1 MVQSQTDIARVL
13 LVAET
18 TGYQIRMFGDV
29 AERCG
34 ISLIFATDR
43 CHQLDDP
50 WRDAAV
56 PIRFHNE
63 EESVRAIVEKTSHG
77 RIDGVV
83 AVGDRPAVLGALAAQ
98 ALGVCF
104 HPVEAV
110 RAAINK
116 LDTRSRFRA
125 AGVPVPWFKSVP
137 LDVDYKCLEEVPFP
151 CVVKPLSLSAS
162 RGVIRADSPSELEAA
177 IVRLSDLLRST
188 SVLSRREK
196 TSDTILLEEY
206 ISGRELAIEGFVT
219 NGQFRVLTIFDKP
232 DPLEGPFFEESIYVT
247 PTSLTEFEQRRVEQQ
262 VDAAIRA
269 LGLTHGPV
277 HAECRVG
284 SGSVFVLEVAP
295 RSIGGLCSR
304 VLRFEGP
311 GGDVVF
317 EEVILRHALAEPIDQ
332 YRLASEASAVMMM
345 PVPEAGV
352 FKKVFGLEIA
362 RGMPFVEDIIVTAKR
377 DQRFIPWP
385 EGSSYPGFIFSRG
398 GTAADVVTSLRNAH
412 AALQFD
418 VDREI
423 PLSASRKR
431 NNICL

>member
-1 MVQSQTDIARVL
+1 MVQSQIDIARVL

-34 ISLIFATDR
+34 IALIFATDR

-56 PIRFHNE
+56 PIRFHSE
-63 EESVRAIVEKTSHG
+63 EESVRAIVEKASHS

-83 AVGDRPAVLGALAAQ
+83 AVGDRPAVLGALVAQ
-98 ALGVCF
+98 ALGVRF
-104 HPVEAV
+104 HSTEAA
-110 RAAINK
+110 RLATNK
-116 LDTRSRFRA
+116 LGTRSRFRD
-125 AGVPVPWFKSVP
+125 AGVPVPWFKSAP
-137 LDVDYKCLEEVPFP
+137 LDIDKRDLRDVPFP
-151 CVVKPLSLSAS
+151 CVVKPLTLSAS
-162 RGVIRADSPSELEAA
+162 CGVIRANNPSELEAA
-177 IVRLSDLLRST
+177 IDRLAKLLRCT

-196 TSDTILLEEY
+196 ASDRFLLEEY
-206 ISGRELAIEGFVT
+206 IPGREVAIEGFVT

-247 PTSLTEFEQRRVEQQ
+247 PTSLSEFEQHRVERQ
-262 VDAAIRA
+262 VDAAIQS

-277 HAECRVG
+277 HAECRLG
-284 SGSVFVLEVAP
+284 EGSVFVLEVAP

-332 YRLASEASAVMMM
+332 YRLASEAAAVMMM

-352 FKKVFGLEIA
+352 FKKVDGVEVA
-362 RGMPFVEDIIVTAKR
+362 RGMPLIEDVIITAKR
-377 DQRFIPWP
+377 DQRFVPWP
-385 EGSSYPGFIFSRG
+385 EGSSYPGFIFARG

-423 PLSASRKR
+423 PLRVEKEK
-431 NNICL
+431 

>member
-1 MVQSQTDIARVL
+1 MVQSQIDIGRVL

-34 ISLIFATDR
+34 IALIFATDR

-56 PIRFHNE
+56 PIRFHSE
-63 EESVRAIVEKTSHG
+63 EESVRAIVEKASYS
-77 RIDGVV
+77 RIDGIV

-98 ALGVCF
+98 ALGVRF
-104 HPVEAV
+104 HSTEAA
-110 RAAINK
+110 RLATNK
-116 LDTRSRFRA
+116 LGTRSRFRD

-137 LDVDYKCLEEVPFP
+137 FDIDNRDLRDAPFP
-151 CVVKPLSLSAS
+151 CVVKPLTLSAS
-162 RGVIRADSPSELEAA
+162 RGVIRANNSSELEAA
-177 IVRLSDLLRST
+177 IDRLAKLLRCT

-196 TSDTILLEEY
+196 ASDRFLLEEY
-206 ISGRELAIEGFVT
+206 IPGREVAIEGVVT
-219 NGQFRVLTIFDKP
+219 NGRFRVLTIFDKP

-247 PTSLTEFEQRRVEQQ
+247 PTSLSEFEQHRVERQ
-262 VDAAIRA
+262 VDAAIQS

-277 HAECRVG
+277 HAECRLG
-284 SGSVFVLEVAP
+284 EGSVFVLEVAP

-311 GGDVVF
+311 RGEIVF
-317 EEVILRHALAEPIDQ
+317 EELILRHALAEPVEQ
-332 YRLASEASAVMMM
+332 YRLASDAAAVMMM

-352 FKKVFGLEIA
+352 FKKVDGVEVA
-362 RGMPFVEDIIVTAKR
+362 RGMPLIEDVIITTKR
-377 DQRFIPWP
+377 DQRFVPWP
-385 EGSSYPGFIFSRG
+385 EGSSYPGFIFARG

-423 PLSASRKR
+423 PLRVEKEK
-431 NNICL
+431 

>member
-1 MVQSQTDIARVL
+1 MVQSQIDIGRVL

-34 ISLIFATDR
+34 IALIFATDR

-56 PIRFHNE
+56 PIRFHSE
-63 EESVRAIVEKTSHG
+63 EESVRAIVEKASYS
-77 RIDGVV
+77 RIDGIV

-98 ALGVCF
+98 ALGVRF
-104 HPVEAV
+104 HPTEAA
-110 RAAINK
+110 RLATNK
-116 LDTRSRFRA
+116 LGTRSRFRD
-125 AGVPVPWFKSVP
+125 AGVPVPWFKSAP
-137 LDVDYKCLEEVPFP
+137 FDIDNRDLRDAPFP
-151 CVVKPLSLSAS
+151 CVVKPLALSAS
-162 RGVIRADSPSELEAA
+162 RGVIRANNPSELEAA
-177 IVRLSDLLRST
+177 IDRLGKLLRCT

-196 TSDTILLEEY
+196 ASDRFLLEEY
-206 ISGRELAIEGFVT
+206 IPGREVAIEGVVT
-219 NGQFRVLTIFDKP
+219 NGRFRVFTIFDKP

-247 PTSLTEFEQRRVEQQ
+247 PTSLSEFEQHRVERQ
-262 VDAAIRA
+262 VDAAIQS

-277 HAECRVG
+277 HAECRLG
-284 SGSVFVLEVAP
+284 EGSVFVLEVAP

-311 GGDVVF
+311 RGEIVF
-317 EEVILRHALAEPIDQ
+317 EELILRHALAEPVEQ
-332 YRLASEASAVMMM
+332 YRLASEAAAVMMM

-352 FKKVFGLEIA
+352 FKKVDGVEVA
-362 RGMPFVEDIIVTAKR
+362 RGMPLIEDVIITAKR
-377 DQRFIPWP
+377 DQRFVPWP
-385 EGSSYPGFIFSRG
+385 EGSSYPGFIFARG

-423 PLSASRKR
+423 PLRVEKEK
-431 NNICL
+431 

>member
-1 MVQSQTDIARVL
+1 MVQSQIDIGRVL

-34 ISLIFATDR
+34 IALIFATDR

-56 PIRFHNE
+56 PIRFHSE
-63 EESVRAIVEKTSHG
+63 EESVRAIVEKASHS

-83 AVGDRPAVLGALAAQ
+83 AVGDRPAVLGALVAQ
-98 ALGVCF
+98 ALGVRF
-104 HPVEAV
+104 HPTEAA
-110 RAAINK
+110 RLATNK
-116 LDTRSRFRA
+116 LGTRSRFRD
-125 AGVPVPWFKSVP
+125 AGVPVPWFKSAP
-137 LDVDYKCLEEVPFP
+137 LDIDKRDLRDVPFP
-151 CVVKPLSLSAS
+151 CVVKPLTLSAS
-162 RGVIRADSPSELEAA
+162 CGVIRANNPSELEAA
-177 IVRLSDLLRST
+177 IDRLAKLLRCT

-196 TSDTILLEEY
+196 ASDRFLLEEY
-206 ISGRELAIEGFVT
+206 IPGREVAIEGVVT
-219 NGQFRVLTIFDKP
+219 NGRFRVFTIFDKP

-247 PTSLTEFEQRRVEQQ
+247 PTSLSEFEQHRVERQ
-262 VDAAIRA
+262 VDAAIQS

-277 HAECRVG
+277 HAECRLG
-284 SGSVFVLEVAP
+284 EGSVFVLEVAP

-311 GGDVVF
+311 RGEIVF
-317 EEVILRHALAEPIDQ
+317 EELILRHALAEPVEQ
-332 YRLASEASAVMMM
+332 YRLASDAAAVMMM

-352 FKKVFGLEIA
+352 FKKVDGVEVA
-362 RGMPFVEDIIVTAKR
+362 RGMPLIEDVIITAKR
-377 DQRFIPWP
+377 DQRFVPWP
-385 EGSSYPGFIFSRG
+385 EGSSYPGFIFARG

-423 PLSASRKR
+423 PLRVEKEK
-431 NNICL
+431 

>member
-1 MVQSQTDIARVL
+1 MVQSQIDIARVL

-34 ISLIFATDR
+34 IALIFATDR

-56 PIRFHNE
+56 PIRFHSE
-63 EESVRAIVEKTSHG
+63 EESVRAIVEKASHS

-83 AVGDRPAVLGALAAQ
+83 AVGDRPAVLGALVAQ
-98 ALGVCF
+98 ALGVRF
-104 HPVEAV
+104 HPTEAA
-110 RAAINK
+110 RLATNK
-116 LDTRSRFRA
+116 LGTRSRFRD
-125 AGVPVPWFKSVP
+125 AGVPVPWFKSAP
-137 LDVDYKCLEEVPFP
+137 LDIDKRDLRDVPFP
-151 CVVKPLSLSAS
+151 CVVKPLTLSAS
-162 RGVIRADSPSELEAA
+162 CGVIRANNPSELEAA
-177 IVRLSDLLRST
+177 IDRLAKLLRCT

-196 TSDTILLEEY
+196 ASDRFLLEEY
-206 ISGRELAIEGFVT
+206 IPGREVAIEGFVT

-247 PTSLTEFEQRRVEQQ
+247 PTSLSEFEQHRVERQ
-262 VDAAIRA
+262 VDAAIQS

-277 HAECRVG
+277 HAECRLG
-284 SGSVFVLEVAP
+284 EGSVFVLEVAP

-332 YRLASEASAVMMM
+332 YRLASEAAAVMMM

-352 FKKVFGLEIA
+352 FKKVDGVEVA
-362 RGMPFVEDIIVTAKR
+362 RGMPLIEDVIITAKR
-377 DQRFIPWP
+377 DQRFVPWP
-385 EGSSYPGFIFSRG
+385 EGSSYPGFIFARG

-423 PLSASRKR
+423 PLRVEKEK
-431 NNICL
+431 

>member
-18 TGYQIRMFGDV
+18 TGYQTRMFGDV

-63 EESVRAIVEKTSHG
+63 EESVRAIVEKMSHG

-104 HPVEAV
+104 HPVDAV
-110 RAAINK
+110 RAATNK
-116 LDTRSRFRA
+116 LDTRRRFRA

-137 LDVDYKCLEEVPFP
+137 LDVDRKHLEAVPFP

-219 NGQFRVLTIFDKP
+219 NGQFRVLAIFDKP

-247 PTSLTEFEQRRVEQQ
+247 PTSLTEFEQRRVERQ
-262 VDAAIRA
+262 VDAAIRS

-277 HAECRVG
+277 HAECRLG
-284 SGSVFVLEVAP
+284 SDSVFVLEVAP

-332 YRLASEASAVMMM
+332 YRLASEAAAVMMM

-352 FKKVFGLEIA
+352 FKKVSGLETA

-423 PLSASRKR
+423 PLRLEEEK
-431 NNICL
+431 

>member
-1 MVQSQTDIARVL
+1 MVQSQIDIARVL

-34 ISLIFATDR
+34 IALIFATDR

-56 PIRFHNE
+56 PIRFHSE
-63 EESVRAIVEKTSHG
+63 EESVRAIVEKASHS

-83 AVGDRPAVLGALAAQ
+83 AVGDRPAVLGALVAQ
-98 ALGVCF
+98 ALGVRF
-104 HPVEAV
+104 HPTEAA
-110 RAAINK
+110 RLATNK
-116 LDTRSRFRA
+116 LGTRSRFRD
-125 AGVPVPWFKSVP
+125 AGVPVPWFKSAP
-137 LDVDYKCLEEVPFP
+137 LDIDKRDLRDVPFP
-151 CVVKPLSLSAS
+151 CVVKPLTLSAS
-162 RGVIRADSPSELEAA
+162 CGVIRANNPSELEAA
-177 IVRLSDLLRST
+177 IDRLAKLLRCT

-196 TSDTILLEEY
+196 ASDRFLLEEY
-206 ISGRELAIEGFVT
+206 IPGREVAIEGFVT

-247 PTSLTEFEQRRVEQQ
+247 PTSLSEFEQHRVERQ
-262 VDAAIRA
+262 VDAAIQS

-277 HAECRVG
+277 HAECRLG
-284 SGSVFVLEVAP
+284 EGSVFVLEVAP

-332 YRLASEASAVMMM
+332 
-345 PVPEAGV
+345 
-352 FKKVFGLEIA
+352 FGI
-362 RGMPFVEDIIVTAKR
+362 
-377 DQRFIPWP
+377 
-385 EGSSYPGFIFSRG
+385 
-398 GTAADVVTSLRNAH
+398 TSL
-412 AALQFD
+412 
-418 VDREI
+418 
-423 PLSASRKR
+423 KK
-431 NNICL
+431 